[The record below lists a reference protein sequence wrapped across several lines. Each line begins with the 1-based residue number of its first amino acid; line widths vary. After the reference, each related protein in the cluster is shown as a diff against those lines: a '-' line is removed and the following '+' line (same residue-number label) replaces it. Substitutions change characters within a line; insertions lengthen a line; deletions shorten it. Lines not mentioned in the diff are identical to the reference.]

1 MADLDLLDT
10 AMAEVAQGKR
20 VPYLGAEVSALS
32 GSEAPST
39 PPALSAI
46 LESKVRVPRR
56 AVGNLWAVAQYI
68 ESRKFRGT
76 LNKLVR
82 DAFAV
87 PPGGAN
93 PVYDWLARVRPPMV
107 VDSWYDDA
115 ILRAFGPGRDDW
127 GYVQGVSRSG
137 GWTEDYYR
145 AFTAGGGELD
155 AADPNWPSL
164 IYKPHGLATAEG
176 SFLMSDADYVE
187 VLTEIDIQTP
197 IPEEVQ
203 NRRTGRPFLFLG
215 CRFDDQLL
223 RIYAR
228 QIAKRSGTG
237 HIAVIP
243 GPLTKMEEKF
253 FEELSITRIDAPL
266 SEVTER
272 LTVAEG

>member
-1 MADLDLLDT
+1 MSDLDLLDK

-32 GSEAPST
+32 GSAAPAT
-39 PPALSAI
+39 PAALSAI
-46 LESKVRVPRR
+46 LESKVRAPRR
-56 AVGNLWAVAQYI
+56 AAGNMWAVAQYI

-87 PPGGAN
+87 PPGGVN
-93 PVYDWLARVRPPMV
+93 PVHDWLARVRPPMV
-107 VDSWYDDA
+107 VDSWYDDGL
-115 ILRAFGPGRDDW
+115 LRAFGPGRDDW
-127 GYVQGVSRSG
+127 GYVQGVSRAG
-137 GWTEDYYR
+137 GWTEEFTR
-145 AFTAGGGELD
+145 AFTAGGGERD
-155 AADPNWPSL
+155 TADPSWPSL

-228 QIAKRSGTG
+228 QITKRSGRG
-237 HIAVIP
+237 HIAVLP

-253 FEELSITRIDAPL
+253 LEEMEMIRVDLPL
-266 SEVTER
+266 EAVTER